1 MRLAL
6 LIALLATISGCSTA
20 PPATAQSSFTPE
32 ALVRTAT
39 PFAVEGADG
48 PLAMPFTGGYW
59 APVPQLTDLNGDSRP
74 DLTITAGGA
83 GIGVYANTAEG
94 WVWQTGMLG
103 GITPGPWY
111 RFGDMDSD
119 GDPDLFTRG
128 APGQARY
135 FENTGTAQAPAFTL
149 RAEPVLLASGE
160 ILQIEDT
167 SVPDLSDVDGD
178 GDLDLIVG
186 KADLGTIS
194 FYQMDGFAGGVPSY
208 SLITTEWQ
216 GIQIYEGSPQCK
228 DSFGAGRAPEAGPLY
243 RGATGRPTLHG
254 ANALALADLTNG
266 GGPELFWGDFFS
278 ENLFYFLNTGTAQVP
293 DFDLVSEGFPG
304 TSTPGGQNAA
314 AFGDT
319 DGDGDLDLVV
329 GVLGGL
335 CVTSRTPT
343 QNVVSF
349 RNTGT
354 PEAPD
359 FELETTRLLRS
370 IDHGRRSVPAFADID
385 GDGDLDMVVGDGN
398 TDANLSLYTNTGAS
412 GAPSFALT
420 DADWLALDYDFGGYA
435 PTFGDLDGDGDLDL
449 LVGGFNGRLA
459 RLENTGTATA
469 PVYELRD
476 PRYFDIDAGQYAKPD
491 LADIDGDGDL
501 DLLVGESNGRVFL
514 YRNAGTPEAAQFAT
528 ASNGT
533 PGPADLAFRDDLGLT
548 DDVGQESAPSAADLD
563 GDGDLDIL
571 IGSSRDGIAVY
582 LNNGSA
588 TAPRYAASGVIPAER
603 LTVVPRA
610 ADLTGDGRVDIIA
623 GSDAGGL
630 LFWTNTFQTAGAP
643 GPTGS
648 LRLDAYP
655 NPSSGDV
662 RLAFGRA
669 VRGEV
674 IVRDARGREV
684 RRVPVSSAE
693 AIWDGRDAG
702 GSEAPSG
709 VYLLDFDGLAA
720 TRVTLAR

>member
-1 MRLAL
+1 MRFVLPLLLLAL
-6 LIALLATISGCSTA
+6 TTGCSTA
-20 PPATAQSSFTPE
+20 PPAMAQASFTPE

-39 PFAVEGADG
+39 PFPVEGADG
-48 PLAMPFTGGYW
+48 PLALPFTGGYW
-59 APVPQLTDLNGDSRP
+59 APVPQLTDLNGDGRP
-74 DLTITAGGA
+74 DLTITTGGA
-83 GIGVYANTAEG
+83 GIDVYANTADG
-94 WVWQTGMLG
+94 WVWQTGKLG

-111 RFGDMDSD
+111 RFADIDAD
-119 GDPDLFTRG
+119 GDPDLLTRG

-135 FENTGTAQAPAFTL
+135 FENTGTASSPQFTL
-149 RAEPVLLASGE
+149 RAEPLLLASGE
-160 ILQIEDT
+160 IVQIEDT

-178 GDLDLIVG
+178 GDFDLIVG

-194 FYQMDGFAGGVPSY
+194 FYEMVGLADGIPQF

-216 GIQIYEGSPQCK
+216 GIQIYEGSPQCR
-228 DSFGAGRAPEAGPLY
+228 DAYGSVYGITPEAGRAT
-243 RGATGRPTLHG
+243 RHG
-254 ANALALADLTNG
+254 ANALALADITG
-266 GGPELFWGDFFS
+266 SGGPELFWGDFFS
-278 ENLFYFLNTGTAQVP
+278 ENLFYFLNIGTPEAP
-293 DFDLVSEGFPG
+293 AFDLVSESFPG

-343 QNVVSF
+343 QNIVSF
-349 RNTGT
+349 LNTGT
-354 PEAPD
+354 PEDPA
-359 FELETTRLLRS
+359 FEIQTTRLLRS

-385 GDGDLDMVVGDGN
+385 GDGDLDMIVGDGN
-398 TDANLSLYTNTGAS
+398 TDANLTLYTNTGTS
-412 GAPSFALT
+412 GAPRFALT
-420 DADWLALDYDFGGYA
+420 DPDWLALDYDFGGYA
-435 PTFGDLDGDGDLDL
+435 PTFGDLDADGDLDL

-459 RLENTGTATA
+459 FLENTGTATA

-476 PRYFDIDAGQYAKPD
+476 ERYAGIDAGQYAKPD

-514 YRNAGTPEAAQFAT
+514 YRNAGTPEAASFAT

-571 IGSSRDGIAVY
+571 IGSSPGDIAVY
-582 LNNGSA
+582 LNVGSA
-588 TAPRYAASGVIPAER
+588 TAPAYQAAGEIDAER
-603 LTVVPRA
+603 LTIVPRA
-610 ADLTGDGRVDIIA
+610 ADLTGDGLVDLVA

-630 LFWTNTFQTAGAP
+630 LYWANTFTTASVAP
-643 GPTGS
+643 PSGL

-655 NPSSGDV
+655 NPSSGEV

-674 IVRDARGREV
+674 VVHDARGREV
-684 RRVPVSSAE
+684 RRVVVSSAD
-693 AIWDGRDAG
+693 ATWDGRDAS
-702 GSEAPSG
+702 GSDAPAG
-709 VYLLDFDGLAA
+709 VYLLQFEGLASA
-720 TRVTLAR
+720 QVTLAR